1 MKNSLL
7 WRLVAINIPVI
18 GVVILVVWLA
28 IDILAADYFSVL
40 MDKYHVSPTESHQ
53 MFIGAIRRY
62 LIQASLVAIALAVAL
77 SFFLTRAVL
86 RPLQRIGEV
95 TRRVA
100 EGDYSARTGVNTK
113 DQIGQLARSFDQMA
127 DSLEQIE
134 QLRKTMIVDMAHELR
149 TPLTNVRGY
158 LEGLADGVIPPS
170 KPTLD
175 MLQKEILRL
184 VRLVNDLQRL
194 TKAEAAGAYLHREE
208 VDLAGLVNQVLEIYR
223 HDIERRKIIVE
234 TDFPDGAGRAVADRD
249 KLLQAVSN
257 LVQNACQY
265 TPEGGRVRIVAAGD
279 ARGCTLTFANT
290 GDPID
295 KKDLPLIF
303 ERFYRAEKSR
313 SRDSGGAGIGLAIVK
328 SLIEAHGGRVGAASA
343 GGETRIW
350 FTLPAT

>member
-7 WRLVAINIPVI
+7 WRLVAINVPVI

-40 MDKYHVSPTESHQ
+40 MDKYNISPTESHQ

-62 LIQASLVAIALAVAL
+62 LIEASLVAMGLAVAL

-100 EGDYSARTGVNTK
+100 EGDYSERTGIETK
-113 DQIGQLARSFDQMA
+113 DQIGQLARSFDRMA
-127 DSLEQIE
+127 DSLEKIE
-134 QLRKTMIVDMAHELR
+134 RLRKTMIVDIAHELR

-158 LEGLADGVIPPS
+158 LEGLADGVIAPS

-184 VRLVNDLQRL
+184 VRLVNDLHQL
-194 TKAEAAGAYLHREE
+194 TKAEAAEAYLQREE
-208 VDLAGLVNQVLEIYR
+208 VNLPELVAQVLEFYR
-223 HDIERRKIIVE
+223 PDIERRRIAAE
-234 TDFPDGAGRAVADRD
+234 TDFPEEVSRAVADRD

-257 LVQNACQY
+257 LVQNAWQY
-265 TPEGGRVRIVAAGD
+265 TPEGGSLRISAESVPDGIM
-279 ARGCTLTFANT
+279 LSFANT
-290 GDPID
+290 GAGID
-295 KKDLPLIF
+295 EEDLPLIF
-303 ERFYRAEKSR
+303 ERFYRTEKSR
-313 SRDSGGAGIGLAIVK
+313 SRDSGGAGLGLAIVK
-328 SLIEAHGGRVGAASA
+328 GLIEAHGGRVGAASA
-343 GGETRIW
+343 DDQTRIW
-350 FTLPAT
+350 FTLPA

>member
-1 MKNSLL
+1 MRNSLL

-40 MDKYHVSPTESHQ
+40 MDKYNVSPTESHQ

-62 LIQASLVAIALAVAL
+62 LIQASVVAMCVAVAL
-77 SFFLTRAVL
+77 SYFLTRAVL
-86 RPLQRIGEV
+86 RPLQRIGEM

-100 EGDYSARTGVNTK
+100 EGDYSARTGVETR

-158 LEGLADGVIPPS
+158 LEGLADGVIPPT

-175 MLQKEILRL
+175 MLQSEILRL
-184 VRLVNDLQRL
+184 VRLVNDLQQL
-194 TKAEAAGAYLHREE
+194 TKAEAAEAYLQREE
-208 VDLAGLVNQVLEIYR
+208 VDLAELVNQVLEIYR
-223 HDIERRKIIVE
+223 HDIERRRIAVV
-234 TDFPDGAGRAVADRD
+234 TDIPDGAGRVTADRD
-249 KLLQAVSN
+249 KILQAVSN
-257 LVQNACQY
+257 LIQNACQY
-265 TPEGGRVRIVAAGD
+265 TPEGGSLRISSGEGAEGV
-279 ARGCTLTFANT
+279 TLSFANT

-295 KKDLPLIF
+295 EKDLPLIF

-313 SRDSGGAGIGLAIVK
+313 SRDSGGAGFGLAIVK
-328 SLIEAHGGRVGAASA
+328 GLIEAHGGKVGATSA
-343 GGETRIW
+343 GDQTRIW
-350 FTLPAT
+350 FTLPA

>member
-7 WRLVAINIPVI
+7 WRLVAINVPVI

-40 MDKYHVSPTESHQ
+40 MDKYNVSPTESHQ

-62 LIQASLVAIALAVAL
+62 LIEASLVAMGLAVAL

-100 EGDYSARTGVNTK
+100 EGDYSERTGIETK
-113 DQIGQLARSFDQMA
+113 DQIGQLARSFDRMA
-127 DSLEQIE
+127 DSLEKIE
-134 QLRKTMIVDMAHELR
+134 RLRKTMIVDIAHELR

-175 MLQKEILRL
+175 MLQEEILRL
-184 VRLVNDLQRL
+184 VRLVNDLQQL
-194 TKAEAAGAYLHREE
+194 TKAEAAQAYLQREE
-208 VDLAGLVNQVLEIYR
+208 VNLLELVAKVLEFYR
-223 HDIERRKIIVE
+223 HDIERRRIAVE
-234 TDFPDGAGRAVADRD
+234 TDFPKEVSRAVADRD

-257 LVQNACQY
+257 LVQNAWQY
-265 TPEGGRVRIVAAGD
+265 TPEGGSVRISAESVPEGIM
-279 ARGCTLTFANT
+279 LSFANT
-290 GDPID
+290 GEGID
-295 KKDLPLIF
+295 EEDLPLIF
-303 ERFYRAEKSR
+303 ERFYRTEKSR
-313 SRDSGGAGIGLAIVK
+313 SRDSGGAGLGLAIVK
-328 SLIEAHGGRVGAASA
+328 GLIEAHGGRVGAASA
-343 GGETRIW
+343 DDQTRIW
-350 FTLPAT
+350 FTLPA